1 MPPSNA
7 YITNRQDFEK
17 EVVYPLKVLVCDQ
30 CWLVQTED
38 YTRAD
43 ELFTK
48 DYAYFSSTSLSWVE
62 HARIFVENL
71 VKRQKLGEQSF
82 VVELAAND
90 GYLLQYILNR
100 NIPCLGVEPTT
111 AVATVAR
118 EKGINIEECFFGFS
132 QAKKLLDKY
141 PKADVIIANNVLAH
155 VPDINDFVAG
165 IEAMLSDAG
174 IVSIEFPH
182 LLNLI
187 KCKQFDTIY
196 HEHFSYLSLVA
207 VKSILGDVGLE
218 IIDVEKLSTHGGSL
232 RIWAKKLDGVNFGS
246 VSESVKTVIEEEEA
260 FGLLSKGVYQQ
271 FPRDVEVISDELITF
286 LTNAKEQGKR
296 IVAYGAAAKGNT
308 LLNYAGIGTEIVDA
322 VFDAAESKQGKWL
335 PGSHIP
341 ILSPDK
347 LNEFAPDVV
356 LILPWNIAD
365 EIVSVLDEKLPEKCE
380 FIVAV
385 PQIKTIQRR
394 RKVDE
399 TVYG

>member
-1 MPPSNA
+1 M
-7 YITNRQDFEK
+7 
-17 EVVYPLKVLVCDQ
+17 
-30 CWLVQTED
+30 
-38 YTRAD
+38 
-43 ELFTK
+43 FTK

-90 GYLLQYILNR
+90 GYLLQYISNR

-165 IEAMLSDAG
+165 IETMLADAG

-232 RIWAKKLDGVNFGS
+232 RVWAKKLDGVNFGS
-246 VSESVKTVIEEEEA
+246 VSENVKTVIEEEEA
-260 FGLLSKGVYQQ
+260 FGLLSKAVYQQ
-271 FPRDVEVISDELITF
+271 FPRDVEVISGELIKF

-322 VFDAAESKQGKWL
+322 VFDAAQSKQGKWL

-365 EIVSVLDEKLPEKCE
+365 EIVSVLDDKLPEKCE

-394 RKVDE
+394 RRVDE
-399 TVYG
+399 TVYS